1 MKSIV
6 PVASRNRLI
15 LVGSLLGIL
24 FGSFLVYRLSGR
36 PLILET
42 ARGRYRVLNSRYVHG
57 TNLTFSVTSPGE
69 TWVRSQLAHLGV
81 GRKTPRGHGGFGNNV
96 GVHAI
101 AILCKGRVPNE
112 DLMQV
117 DAECITDVGQ
127 IVRLNGRMT
136 VPGPTHRV
144 YFVFFFTD
152 REMKTLHER
161 GFTDSEVTNFSPSLI
176 RLLRRSDRQELT
188 RLPIPHQKSP

>member
-1 MKSIV
+1 MKSTL
-6 PVASRNRLI
+6 PVASRNRLL
-15 LVGSLLGIL
+15 LVGSLLSLL
-24 FGSFLVYRLSGR
+24 FAGFLVYRLNGR

-42 ARGRYRVLNSRYVHG
+42 ARGRYRVVSSRYVHG
-57 TNLTFSVTSPGE
+57 TNLTFSVTSPAE
-69 TWVRSQLAHLGV
+69 MWVRSELARLGV
-81 GRKTPRGHGGFGNNV
+81 GRNTPRGHSGFSNHV

-136 VPGPTHRV
+136 IPGPTHRV

-161 GFTDSEVTNFSPSLI
+161 GFADSEVTNFSPSLI

-188 RLPIPHQKSP
+188 RLPVTHEKSL